1 MVHVVGDD
9 SLAEVSMLVLA
20 HYVRSVAVDQRGS
33 YGWGWMDWMSVGGV
47 GWIG

>member
-33 YGWGWMDWMSVGGV
+33 YGWGWMDWMNWMSVGK
-47 GWIG
+47 IE